1 MEGGMKWPKARLVVV
16 MTGFEGA
23 GMTDWMICLAAGEE
37 RGFSV
42 VDLDLNRLFKISVV
56 EAVET

>member
-1 MEGGMKWPKARLVVV
+1 